1 VPADLEPV
9 LRVFPASITPHYASL
24 IDPTDPADPI
34 ARQCLP
40 DPRELETHPWLE
52 DDPLAEET
60 HQPVPGL
67 VHRYPDRALLLVTTR
82 CAVYC
87 RHCTRKRLA
96 GRPSLGTV
104 LEHLS
109 AALDYLGQHPEIQE
123 VLVSGGDP
131 LLLPDEVLASLL
143 KQLDALPSLR
153 WLRLATRV
161 PVVLPSRI
169 TPALCGHLAAL
180 AKPLYLNTQFNHP
193 RELAP
198 AALEG
203 LARLRRCGVILA
215 NQAVLLRG
223 VNDSL
228 PVLVALFNG
237 LLAAGVRPYYLF
249 QGDLVQGTEHLRTD
263 PALGLA
269 LMDRLSEELGG
280 MGLPRFAVDLQG
292 ARGKLTLWP
301 GGHVQLTPA
310 EALIEAPDGR
320 VFRYPRPR

>member
-1 VPADLEPV
+1 VAAVLGRFPV
-9 LRVFPASITPHYASL
+9 SLTPHYASL
-24 IDPTDPADPI
+24 IDPDDPADPI

-52 DDPLAEET
+52 EDPLAEET

-67 VHRYPDRALLLVTTR
+67 IHRYPDRALLLVTTR

-96 GRPSLGTV
+96 GRPSLGTA
-104 LEHLS
+104 LEHLP
-109 AALDYLGQHPEIQE
+109 AALAYLAQHPEIQE

-131 LLLPDEVLASLL
+131 LLLPDAVLGSLL
-143 KQLDALPSLR
+143 GQLEALPSLR

-161 PVVLPSRI
+161 PVVLPSRL
-169 TPALCGHLAAL
+169 TPALCQLLGAL

-203 LARLRRCGVILA
+203 LTRLHRSGVILA
-215 NQAVLLRG
+215 NQAVLLKG

-249 QGDLVQGTEHLRTD
+249 QCDLVQGTEHLRTD

-280 MGLPRFAVDLQG
+280 MALPRFAVDLQG
-292 ARGKLTLWP
+292 AQGKLTLWP
-301 GGHVQLTPA
+301 NAKLYLSPTEV
-310 EALIEAPDGR
+310 LIQAPNGQ